1 MRQTYFAVVA
11 VCALAA
17 IALVSHPTRAA
28 DEPKAGAA
36 DKPADKAAA
45 DKQTITGVLMD
56 LQCSG
61 SYLKK
66 DDPEKAALKHTKDC
80 ATEDECAKSGY
91 GVIHDGKKL
100 LKFDDKG
107 NQLAKEYLEKT
118 KKEDNLKVKVEGK
131 VDGDKIAVTAIS
143 DAS

>member
-1 MRQTYFAVVA
+1 MRQVVLIFVACCAVA
-11 VCALAA
+11 AL
-17 IALVSHPTRAA
+17 ALVSHPSRAA
-28 DEPKAGAA
+28 DGPKAGGG
-36 DKPADKAAA
+36 DKPA

-56 LQCSG
+56 VQCSG

-66 DDPEKAALKHTKDC
+66 TDPEKAALKHTKDC

-91 GVIHDGKKL
+91 GVIYDGKKL

-131 VDGDKIAVTAIS
+131 VDGDKIAVTALS